1 MLLRTMVGCR
11 TSRPRRFVQDEQ
23 VAENRMLVE
32 AVEVPL
38 SKRRTVMSRRICR
51 VFPLSLIWTKDLA
64 HDAAARLGRHVVA
77 GE

>member
-1 MLLRTMVGCR
+1 MVLRTMVGCR

-23 VAENRMLVE
+23 VAENRMLVRGCRRSIVKE
-32 AVEVPL
+32 TDGNVAAHLQGL
-38 SKRRTVMSRRICR
+38 SVISH
-51 VFPLSLIWTKDLA
+51 LDKDLA